1 MMLTTMMVITTTM
14 TMMMKGDDAG
24 KKKRIKPDFA
34 QFYMQ
39 SPVFDVSVGNNLNV
53 ELSIVA
59 EAFVLALWAEGGTIT
74 PPIYT
79 ESPESSL

>member
-1 MMLTTMMVITTTM
+1 
-14 TMMMKGDDAG
+14 MKGDDAG
-24 KKKRIKPDFA
+24 EKKKRIKPDFA

-39 SPVFDVSVGNNLNV
+39 SPVFDVSVDNNLNV

-59 EAFVLALWAEGGTIT
+59 EAFVRALWAEGGTIT